1 MRIRHIMLVV
11 LLFSLVSCFQRPQ
24 HKFNDSKVV
33 YAAWAEFHQNKDAA
47 SCQKFLT
54 ALEDYKPE
62 KFNSYP
68 ELKDATQNQIEICLT
83 TGTSLLQQLKEGEV
97 AEQNLIESQIEQI
110 DLSMLAYLR
119 NQNFVLEDTHKKFYD
134 YYAIAFLAIIVGA
147 VILIYLNAREVK
159 KRDAIIYNSDQFLKH
174 SMEVQEAERR
184 RISMELHDTV
194 AQSMR
199 YVSLLA
205 EGLAEKE
212 TASKIIATQN
222 ENIDTIRKLCYNLTP
237 PNIFES
243 DMTGALDLLGQKIFG
258 TVSND
263 KSDFQLRIVV
273 EDSVDFSVFT
283 DEQLMNIYRIVQEA
297 FQNIKKHAAA
307 NEVTVL
313 FKKETAAAAA
323 KRRSAL
329 KIIITDDGQGMN
341 AELVNQINSG
351 VFENTENF
359 HFGIRNIVERVQ
371 LLGGTV
377 SYRSEEDCGTQITIT
392 L

>member
-1 MRIRHIMLVV
+1 MVI
-11 LLFSLVSCFQRPQ
+11 LLFSLASCSQNPEQ
-24 HKFNDSKVV
+24 KFTDSKVV
-33 YAAWAEFHQNKDAA
+33 YVAWAEFHQNKDAA

-54 ALEDYKPE
+54 ALENYKPE
-62 KFNSYP
+62 NFNSHP
-68 ELKDATQNQIEICLT
+68 ELKNATKNQIENCLT
-83 TGTSLLQQLKEGEV
+83 TGASLLQQLENGEV

-110 DLSMLAYLR
+110 DLNMLAYLR
-119 NQNFVLEDTHKKFYD
+119 NQNFVLEDTHQKFFD
-134 YYAIAFLAIIVGA
+134 YYLTAFIAIIVGA
-147 VILIYLNAREVK
+147 VILVCLNAREVK
-159 KRDAIIYNSDQFLKH
+159 KRDVIIYNSDQFLKH

-205 EGLAEKE
+205 EGLAEKD
-212 TASKIIATQN
+212 TAAKIIATQN

-243 DMTGALDLLGQKIFG
+243 DMAGALDLLGQKIFDTG
-258 TVSND
+258 SND
-263 KSDFQLRIVV
+263 KDGFQLRIVV

-313 FKKETAAAAA
+313 FKKEITADAA
-323 KRRSAL
+323 KKRSVL

-341 AELVNQINSG
+341 AELVSQINSC

-359 HFGIRNIVERVQ
+359 HFGVRNIVERVQ

-377 SYRSEEDCGTQITIT
+377 SYRSEEDCGTQITIV